1 MISFTSEFAPVADPA
16 EPRQAFGGGVRAG
29 VFAVTIALLVGVLL
43 SLGAYA
49 FVRFGMDDAFVDWF
63 RGSCMRQEF
72 VNVNG
77 AGLMYGYRVVDWDA
91 VRPLVA
97 GAACGMVALC
107 CGVTL
112 LACAV
117 AYRVAVRRTVVRTEA
132 VMDDLMARHD
142 VRVERYPRMFATIV
156 ARMSELKATVRRRE
170 QVIQDETDR
179 KNDLVTY
186 LAHDLKTPLAS
197 VVGYLSLLCETPDMP
212 LEQRA
217 KCLDITLAKAR
228 QLEGLLEEF
237 FDIARYS
244 LQEIELDKTEVDLD
258 LMLVQLTDEFQPLFA
273 EHGNTVALSC
283 EEGLRVYA
291 DAERLAR
298 VFNNILKNAV
308 AYSHPGTPVDIGVI
322 LNPTTVC
329 VQFTSRGDTIP
340 RQKLDL
346 VFEKFYRL
354 DEARSH
360 RTGGAGLGLAIAKEI
375 VDLHGGAITA
385 KSEDG
390 ETTFTV
396 VLPR

>member
-1 MISFTSEFAPVADPA
+1 MKSQPTSRPSGDAATRLISFTSEFAPVADPA

-29 VFAVTIALLVGVLL
+29 VLAVTIALLVGVLL

-142 VRVERYPRMFATIV
+142 VRVERYPRMFATIA

-228 QLEGLLEEF
+228 QLVLAVGCVDVHTIEFREFQRDGAALVAVLLFADAVADRQRRAPREHRRAGIALFLRAVPVLLIALGRKFRLAGLHFRL
-237 FDIARYS
+237 
-244 LQEIELDKTEVDLD
+244 LQTEDVR
-258 LMLVQLTDEFQPLFA
+258 VQLRKGL
-273 EHGNTVALSC
+273 GKALAQH
-283 EEGLRVYA
+283 RA
-291 DAERLAR
+291 KA
-298 VFNNILKNAV
+298 
-308 AYSHPGTPVDIGVI
+308 VDI
-322 LNPTTVC
+322 P
-329 VQFTSRGDTIP
+329 
-340 RQKLDL
+340 
-346 VFEKFYRL
+346 
-354 DEARSH
+354 
-360 RTGGAGLGLAIAKEI
+360 
-375 VDLHGGAITA
+375 
-385 KSEDG
+385 
-390 ETTFTV
+390 
-396 VLPR
+396 

>member
-1 MISFTSEFAPVADPA
+1 M
-16 EPRQAFGGGVRAG
+16 
-29 VFAVTIALLVGVLL
+29 LL

-97 GAACGMVALC
+97 GAACGVVALC

-117 AYRVAVRRTVVRTEA
+117 AYRVAVRRTVVRAEA

-375 VDLHGGAITA
+375 VELHGGAITA
-385 KSEDG
+385 KSDDG